1 MRRHQWI
8 AAIPYGITALVSLVL
23 GSIYLFR
30 GRFMP
35 YHADALGLAWPEV
48 GSELQVLLVALM
60 QVAGAGWLT
69 LALALLLLLVW
80 PFRSGYRWARLGI
93 PALII
98 LFYGP
103 TLIATISVTLHTP
116 AAPPWYGNVAALAS
130 ALVGV
135 AVDFGLEPRGGKD

>member
-8 AAIPYGITALVSLVL
+8 AAIPYGITAAVSVIL
-23 GSIYLFR
+23 GSIYLLR
-30 GRFMP
+30 GQFMP
-35 YHADALGLAWPEV
+35 YHSDALGITWAEV

-60 QVAGAGWLT
+60 QVGGAGWLT
-69 LALALLLLLVW
+69 LALALILLLVW

-103 TLIATISVTLHTP
+103 TLLATISVALHTP
-116 AAPPWYGNVAALAS
+116 ATPPWYGNVAALAS
-130 ALVGV
+130 ALVGL
-135 AVDFGLEPRGGKD
+135 AIDFGLEPRTGTG